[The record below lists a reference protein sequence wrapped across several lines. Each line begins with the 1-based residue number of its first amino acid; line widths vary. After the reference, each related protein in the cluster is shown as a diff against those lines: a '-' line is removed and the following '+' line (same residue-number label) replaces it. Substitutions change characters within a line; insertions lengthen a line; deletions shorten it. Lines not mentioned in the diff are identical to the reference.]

1 VAAAR
6 PDDFMTDDATYAKLL
21 ERLAPANQQHVL
33 RYWDAL
39 SAAQRQRLAQQTEAL
54 DLDLI
59 ARLYAQRDAVEDYH
73 ALAARAEGPPAFRV
87 GVEDA
92 AISRSAARQH
102 GAEAI
107 AAGKVGAVLVAGGQG
122 SRLGFEHPKGMFPI
136 GPVSGHSLFQM
147 LLEKLAATRQ
157 RYAAAIPLYVM
168 TSDATHDE
176 TVAYLTE
183 HAFFGLPAEEV
194 HFFQQGN
201 LPAVDAETGAL
212 LLEARDSLA
221 LSPDG
226 HGGMLAAM
234 ARSGALDDVR
244 RRRLEQLFYFQ
255 VDNPLIKMCDPLFIG
270 YHRASGSE
278 MSTQVVAKAAAE
290 DRVGNVVSID
300 GQVRIIEYSDL
311 PAESASQR
319 NADGSLRLWA
329 GSIAVHV
336 FDTAFLFRMAADP
349 EGTPYHIARKAVPCL
364 DADENRVRPGGN
376 EKNAIKFE
384 RFIFDLLPAARRS
397 IVMEVDAAQAFAP
410 VKNADGAAKDS
421 PQSVKRQMVAL
432 YRRWLTAAGAEVADG
447 VDVEIRPG
455 FALDAKEVAARLQLP
470 CHLKTATLFE

>member
-1 VAAAR
+1 
-6 PDDFMTDDATYAKLL
+6 
-21 ERLAPANQQHVL
+21 
-33 RYWDAL
+33 
-39 SAAQRQRLAQQTEAL
+39 
-54 DLDLI
+54 
-59 ARLYAQRDAVEDYH
+59 
-73 ALAARAEGPPAFRV
+73 
-87 GVEDA
+87 
-92 AISRSAARQH
+92 
-102 GAEAI
+102 
-107 AAGKVGAVLVAGGQG
+107 
-122 SRLGFEHPKGMFPI
+122 
-136 GPVSGHSLFQM
+136 
-147 LLEKLAATRQ
+147 
-157 RYAAAIPLYVM
+157 
-168 TSDATHDE
+168 
-176 TVAYLTE
+176 
-183 HAFFGLPAEEV
+183 
-194 HFFQQGN
+194 
-201 LPAVDAETGAL
+201 
-212 LLEARDSLA
+212 
-221 LSPDG
+221 
-226 HGGMLAAM
+226 MLAAM